1 MLPPSSLVP
10 PRTWR
15 RKHETN
21 SQDLNDNDF
30 FISTDP
36 KFLSAKAINDAFSM
50 EFLYWA
56 KPFPEEVLKQILA
69 GSLCFGVYK
78 RPSRLQD
85 NQNKVEIEE
94 SDASRNNS
102 QLSGENLSIDT
113 ESVEQVGF
121 ARLITDTITF
131 AYLADVY
138 ILPAYQSCGLGSW
151 LVDCIAETLSGSNMP
166 YMRRVMLVAEEG
178 KNERFYGD
186 MLGVQAIGREER
198 PEMGKLFVF
207 LGRRGGVPSKTVP
220 NV

>member
-1 MLPPSSLVP
+1 MLPPSLIP

-15 RKHETN
+15 RKQETN
-21 SQDLNDNDF
+21 SQDVNDNDF

-36 KFLSAKAINDAFSM
+36 KFLSAKATNDAFSM

-78 RPSRLQD
+78 RPSRLRD
-85 NQNKVEIEE
+85 NNDNNVDIKE
-94 SDASRNNS
+94 SDAGRSDS

-151 LVDCIAETLSGSNMP
+151 LIDCIAETLSGSNMP

-178 KNERFYGD
+178 KNERFYED

-198 PEMGKLFVF
+198 PEMGKVFVF
-207 LGRRGGVPSKTVP
+207 LGRRGGVPSKTVS